1 MNEAL
6 SKITVVK
13 LFTGSYGRRGC
24 TSKCPGC
31 FMGTYDKL
39 NKPKHQ
45 GTMGQ
50 VLELLTLVPN
60 TKSIMLYGNPDVS
73 VDPEFCNEILRHLQK
88 NNITAVMFTS
98 GIGGKQVIRTLM
110 NGIRP
115 EAFSLNISVDT
126 INENKLSVLRGR
138 NFSLSNIVD
147 TMNCCNEIGL
157 GFTISSNIWPINMNE
172 DFVRYSE
179 FFSSYG
185 AKKVRFHFGS
195 LEGTASNLRHVSEDD
210 FLEIRNKMRTY
221 GRVPAIM
228 VTQDEFFKF
237 CLETYVPQHIEAH
250 KLHVFLEE
258 DGIKATACCGILL
271 QNDPE
276 KYIVNIRNITP
287 IQIDNTHQ
295 CPIAEYSL
303 GFKCKKLIPVCR
315 SFSCPKED

>member
-1 MNEAL
+1 MINEVL
-6 SKITVVK
+6 SKIRVIK

-24 TSKCPGC
+24 TSNCPGC

-39 NKPKHQ
+39 NKPKYQ
-45 GTMGQ
+45 GTMDQ
-50 VLELLTLVPN
+50 VLELLNLVPN
-60 TKSIMLYGNPDVS
+60 TKSVMLYGNPDVS
-73 VDPEFCNEILRHLQK
+73 VDPEFCNEILRYLQE

-110 NGIRP
+110 NGINP
-115 EAFSLNISVDT
+115 ETFSLNISVDT
-126 INENKLSVLRGR
+126 INEKKLSILRGKS
-138 NFSLSNIVD
+138 FSLSNIVD

-157 GFTISSNIWPINMNE
+157 DFTVSSNIWTINMDE
-172 DFVRYSE
+172 DFAKYSE
-179 FFSSYG
+179 FFNSYG

-195 LEGTASNLRHVSEDD
+195 LEGSASNIQHVSEED

-228 VTQDEFFKF
+228 VTQDEFVRFG
-237 CLETYVPQHIEAH
+237 LDTYVPQHVEAH

-258 DGIKATACCGILL
+258 DGIKATACCGILI
-271 QNDPE
+271 QDDPE
-276 KYIVNIRNITP
+276 KYIANIRNITP
-287 IQIDNTHQ
+287 IQITHQ
-295 CPIAEYSL
+295 CPIAEDSL